1 MKGLVID
8 VKALEN
14 ELRQTIRG
22 EVRFSEGDRALYST
36 DSSNYRQIPIGVVI
50 PRDRSD
56 VIAAVAACRKFGAP
70 ITSRGG
76 GTSLAGQCC
85 NTAVIID
92 FTKYMNRV
100 IEIEAER
107 RLVRVQPG
115 LVLDELQKR
124 VRKHGLI
131 FGPDPATHSHCAIG
145 GMLGNNSCGVH
156 SVMAEFYGGGARSS
170 DNVRELE
177 VLLYDGTILRVG
189 KTSDAEL
196 AQITGPAAA
205 AGDDDP
211 GSRRSAQLNATDTS
225 AAVNARGYNRHAEI
239 YRKLL
244 NLRDKYGDLVRQR
257 FPKIPRRVSGYNLD
271 ELLPENGFNVARA
284 LVGTEST
291 CVVILEAT
299 LELIPNPRVR
309 SLLVLGYPDIY
320 QAGDHVPQIRKYKPI
335 GLEGIDNVLVHAMK
349 LKHIHPRDL
358 YIMPKGNGWL
368 LIEFGGNTT
377 EEADAPARK
386 LMDELKGQPN
396 PPTMHLV
403 DDPSKEQVVWEIR
416 DSGLGASARVPDEPD
431 TWEGWE
437 DSAVSPNDIGKYLRD
452 FRALL
457 NKFGYLC
464 TLYGHFGQGLVHT
477 RIDFGLKTHEGIEK
491 YLSFTKEAAE
501 LVKRYGGSLSGEHG
515 DGQSRGE
522 LLPIMFGEE
531 LVQAFREFKQI
542 WDPDWK
548 MNPGKIVRPFGRD
561 ENLRYGEHYNPPQ
574 WRTYFK
580 YPTDKGSFSYAME
593 RCVGVGKCRRHEHG
607 TMCPSYMVT
616 REEKHSTRGR
626 ARLLW
631 EMLNNSA
638 LQKQGWRDESVK
650 DALDLCLSCKGCKAD
665 CPMNVDMATYKA
677 EFLSHYYKRRL
688 RPVHA
693 YAFGLIHV
701 WARFAQ
707 FSPSLVNFINRAP
720 ITSSM
725 AKRFMGIAPQRKIP
739 SFARQSF
746 KSWFRRTRPDSM
758 VGTARQQ
765 RSFRAKRNGVEEPRG
780 FTLRTEPGSLD
791 FARHDKRVI
800 LWPDTFNNFFHPET
814 AKAAVEVLE
823 DAGFNVVIPETD
835 LCCGR
840 PLYDYGMLETAKRW
854 LSQILAVLHD
864 EIEAGTPMVG
874 LEPSCTAVFRDELME
889 LFPQNEDAIR
899 LSKQTFTLAEFFKK
913 FAPDYSIHRLRRK
926 ALVHGHCHHKAIMKV
941 ECDAELFDRLGLDFD
956 VVDSG
961 CCGMA
966 GGFGFEKDHYD
977 VSVGCGERVLLPAV
991 RHAGKET
998 LIIADGFSCREQI
1011 RQLTDRQALH
1021 VAQVLQ
1027 MAISEGP
1034 RGPWGNFPEHKYIA
1048 LPEAMP
1054 SPATVFSIVAIAA
1067 LGVAAGAM
1075 LLNERK
1081 NR

>member
-1 MKGLVID
+1 MQELVD
-8 VKALEN
+8 VDVRALED
-14 ELRQTIRG
+14 ELQQTIRG
-22 EVRFSEGDRALYST
+22 EVRFGEGDRALYST
-36 DSSNYRQIPIGVVI
+36 DSSNYRQIPIGVVV
-50 PRDRSD
+50 PRDRAD
-56 VIAAVAACRKFGAP
+56 VIQTVAACRKFGAP

-85 NTAVIID
+85 NVAVIID

-100 IEIEAER
+100 IEINPEEKLA
-107 RLVRVQPG
+107 RVEPG

-124 VRKHGLI
+124 ARKHGLI

-156 SVMAEFYGGGARSS
+156 SVMAEFYGGGARTS

-189 KTSDAEL
+189 KTSDGEL
-196 AQITGPAAA
+196 AQIIRDTSV
-205 AGDDDP
+205 AGGNDP
-211 GSRRSAQLNATDTS
+211 GRHGPDQPGR
-225 AAVNARGYNRHAEI
+225 AVNSTARHRRAEI
-239 YRKLL
+239 YKKLV
-244 NLRDKYGDLVRQR
+244 NLGDKYGDLVRER

-291 CVVILEAT
+291 CVVILEVT

-320 QAGDHVPQIRKYKPI
+320 QAGDHVPEIRKYKPI

-358 YIMPKGNGWL
+358 HIMPKGNGWL
-368 LIEFGGNTT
+368 LIEFGGNTK

-386 LMDELKGQPN
+386 LMDELKGQSN

-403 DDPSKEQVVWEIR
+403 DDPSHEQVVWEIR

-491 YLSFTKEAAE
+491 YLRFTQEAAE
-501 LVKRYGGSLSGEHG
+501 LVKHYGGSLSGEHG

-531 LVQAFREFKQI
+531 LVQAFREFKDI

-548 MNPGKIVRPFGRD
+548 MNPGKIVRPYRRD
-561 ENLRYGEHYNPPQ
+561 ENLRYGEHYHPPQ
-574 WRTYFK
+574 WQTHFK

-631 EMLNNSA
+631 EMLNNNA
-638 LQKQGWRDESVK
+638 LQKQGWRNDSVK

-677 EFLSHYYKRRL
+677 EFLSHYYKH
-688 RPVHA
+688 RPRPLHA
-693 YAFGLIHV
+693 YAFGFIHV
-701 WARFAQ
+701 WARLAQ
-707 FSPSLVNFINRAP
+707 FSPTLVNFVNHAP
-720 ITSSM
+720 ILSRLV
-725 AKRFMGIAPQRKIP
+725 KQVIGIAPQRQIP
-739 SFARQSF
+739 AFARETF
-746 KSWFRRTRPDSM
+746 KDWFRRR
-758 VGTARQQ
+758 VETARP
-765 RSFRAKRNGVEEPRG
+765 RAADIAENGR
-780 FTLRTEPGSLD
+780 LRIGITNQSG
-791 FARHDKRVI
+791 ARASQLQRVI

-823 DAGFNVVIPETD
+823 NAGFNVVIPKAD

-840 PLYDYGMLETAKRW
+840 PLYDYGMLDTAKRW
-854 LSQILAVLHD
+854 LSQILVELHD
-864 EIEAGTPMVG
+864 EIEAGTPMIG

-889 LFPQNEDAIR
+889 LFPQDENAIR
-899 LSKQTFTLAEFFKK
+899 LSQQTFTLAEFFRK
-913 FAPDYSIHRLRRK
+913 FAPDYSIQKLTRT

-941 ECDAELFDRLGLDFD
+941 ECDAELFDKLGLDFD
-956 VVDSG
+956 IVDSG

-966 GGFGFEKDHYD
+966 GAFGFEKDHYD
-977 VSVGCGERVLLPAV
+977 VSIGCGERVLLPMV
-991 RHAGKET
+991 RRAGKQT

-1011 RQLTDRQALH
+1011 RQMTDRRALH
-1021 VAQVLQ
+1021 LAQVLH
-1027 MAISEGP
+1027 MALSEGP

-1048 LPEAMP
+1048 PPKPVPP
-1054 SPATVFSIVAIAA
+1054 SATVFSIVAIAA

-1075 LLNERK
+1075 VFSQRR